1 MAKNYNAFEGLN
13 LSDARMENETR
24 EEYKK
29 RKKQNRQALKLYDKI
44 GREQFQEMF
53 PEGMSYQMFDIPTKE
68 EMKEDIK
75 TLGEAK

>member
-1 MAKNYNAFEGLN
+1 MAKSYSAFEGLN